1 MMSSSN
7 STIDNLLI
15 EKDKKTDF
23 EAHIFQ
29 ILDQIKLV
37 CDDVHA
43 TNYDM
48 VMPII
53 DDETIYT
60 SKVVRSIARGD
71 VLDLGTGSGALAV
84 AASGGAET
92 IVGTD
97 INPKAIK
104 YAQKTAELNNVENKC
119 TFKLGDLYEPVVNR
133 KFDLIVMN
141 PPFVP
146 LPFGVKMFLSADGG
160 FDGMQVAKWAIKG
173 APTHLKED
181 GTFILLAMSLGDE
194 REPLVFKYLRDA
206 FAPRQTKIES
216 THIYESRNIDAEPFF
231 AIFESMPTYNT
242 WREYLYSQNL
252 THLYY
257 TLNVIEQYD
266 NFEHIEKEN
275 SYVFEREEFSGSW
288 EGRLNRFSTW
298 FSRKNKTQD
307 HSLSNTNDFTS
318 SSLHLQ
324 TMHQ

>member
-1 MMSSSN
+1 MNQVQEISG
-7 STIDNLLI
+7 
-15 EKDKKTDF
+15 
-23 EAHIFQ
+23 
-29 ILDQIKLV
+29 IKVV
-37 CDDVHA
+37 CDQVLSRD
-43 TNYDM
+43 YDR
-48 VMPII
+48 VMPIF
-53 DDETIYT
+53 DDETIFT
-60 SKVVRSIARGD
+60 SRVVKSIARGD

-84 AASGGAET
+84 AAAEGAET

-97 INPKAIK
+97 VNPKAIK

-146 LPFGVKMFLSADGG
+146 LPFGIKMFLSADGG
-160 FDGMQVAKWAIKG
+160 FDGMQVAKRTIQD
-173 APTHLKED
+173 APVHLKED

-216 THIYESRNIDAEPFF
+216 THIYESRNINAEPFF

-257 TLNVIEQYD
+257 TLNVIEQSD

-298 FSRKNKTQD
+298 FSKKNKTQD
-307 HSLSNTNDFTS
+307 HFLSNTNDFTS
-318 SSLHLQ
+318 SFLHLQ